1 MGELRS
7 RHRRAVANFASL
19 VRPVAPRLARAH
31 FVRHRMRPVA
41 VSMNPAF
48 SSSASRGEL
57 RFARAP
63 RRGVD
68 ESCVLVIGEPWR
80 TSLRSCAPSRLDS
93 PARDLAPRRF
103 APSRQILRSR
113 ASRSP
118 ALTSFATECAPLR
131 LDSPALTSCATECA
145 PSRLD
150 SPAAHF
156 VRYRMRPV
164 APRLARRACPIVAIE
179 RLCFASI
186 VH

>member
-1 MGELRS
+1 MPHGRI
-7 RHRRAVANFASL
+7 
-19 VRPVAPRLARAH
+19 
-31 FVRHRMRPVA
+31 
-41 VSMNPAF
+41 AF

-63 RRGVD
+63 RRASTRPRVIWRLVASRRVVKSCVLALRARPRSLRSPQNAPRCGVD

-80 TSLRSCAPSRLDS
+80 TSLRSCAPSRLD
-93 PARDLAPRRF
+93 
-103 APSRQILRSR
+103 
-113 ASRSP
+113 SP

>member
-1 MGELRS
+1 MPHGRIAL
-7 RHRRAVANFASL
+7 
-19 VRPVAPRLARAH
+19 
-31 FVRHRMRPVA
+31 
-41 VSMNPAF
+41 

-63 RRGVD
+63 RRASTRPRVIWRLVASRRVVKSCVLALRARPRSLRSPQNAPRCGVD

-93 PARDLAPRRF
+93 PALTSCATES
-103 APSRQILRSR
+103 APSRLD
-113 ASRSP
+113 SP